1 MPVCP
6 RAISAQDTNN
16 CVVYM
21 TLSDDRLYA
30 AQDPSRARIASVAV
44 TPRVGDSH
52 VSQKLRWASSAPIR
66 TASAVPGSSLGGEL
80 NEDVIDA
87 NEAGVAA
94 ARSSLR
100 RRSMPRDGSCLFR
113 SADRLHEQRE
123 SGRPITRHAGPLG
136 DRDGGTAACAQRHT
150 ALLGQHTSMPRRLRP
165 TQRRRRDSICQP
177 RRHCLRG

>member
-1 MPVCP
+1 MIA
-6 RAISAQDTNN
+6 R
-16 CVVYM
+16 YR
-21 TLSDDRLYA
+21 RLYA

-100 RRSMPRDGSCLFR
+100 RRSMPGDGSCLFR
-113 SADRLHEQRE
+113 SAAVQ
-123 SGRPITRHAGPLG
+123 
-136 DRDGGTAACAQRHT
+136 DGCYGHSAHK
-150 ALLGQHTSMPRRLRP
+150 RLRCDAIAYVLS
-165 TQRRRRDSICQP
+165 RRAHFREFFATVDQDAVPQSDFHDASRP
-177 RRHCLRG
+177 RYLLLTEQCSVP